1 MDKPTYT
8 FPYKY
13 KTIEETRILNP
24 RILLPLKTSTGWIDI
39 WFLLDTGADTTML
52 TLSAAKEYGLHYN
65 LSQKTKLFGIGDL
78 SVFAYSG
85 EVELKFGKTFNLKVR
100 CYFIDAEDS
109 TLLLGRLDIFDK
121 FNITFDTSQKK
132 IIFKSL

>member
-1 MDKPTYT
+1 MDGPTFT

-13 KTIEETRILNP
+13 KTIEEGRIVNP

-39 WFLLDTGADTTML
+39 WLLLDSGADTTML
-52 TLSAAKEYGLHYN
+52 TLSMAKEYGLQYN
-65 LSQKTKLFGIGDL
+65 PREKTKLFGIGDL
-78 SVFAYSG
+78 GIFAYPG
-85 EVELKFGKTFNLKVR
+85 VVKLNFGKNYQLKIR

-121 FNITFDTSQKK
+121 FDITFNYSKK
-132 IIFKSL
+132 QIIFEQI

>member
-1 MDKPTYT
+1 MDKPTFT

-13 KTIEETRILNP
+13 KTIDEGRILNP

-52 TLSAAKEYGLHYN
+52 TLSTAKEYGLHYD
-65 LSQKTKLFGIGDL
+65 LRQKTKLFGIGEM
-78 SVFAYSG
+78 SIFAYAG
-85 EVELKFGKTFNLKVR
+85 IIELKLGQNYKLRVR

-121 FNITFDTSQKK
+121 FNITFNSSKNQ
-132 IIFKSL
+132 IIFEQI